1 MRDKIKIRRA
11 LKLAEDAFEY
21 LIITIVF
28 AILSVILLVV
38 MRHIHNVFYEVIA
51 LLLTISCV
59 TIFIIFLACALVTIY
74 NILRT
79 LRK

>member
-28 AILSVILLVV
+28 AILSAILLVV

-59 TIFIIFLACALVTIY
+59 TIFIIFLACVLVTIY

>member
-28 AILSVILLVV
+28 AILSAILLVV

-59 TIFIIFLACALVTIY
+59 IILIIFLACTLVTIY